1 MRHVDAR
8 VAGCVDT
15 ARQGH
20 PRSPHNPAAKC
31 PSPTFPP
38 SPAALTRCP
47 HQVPSLAPLLDQVPL
62 TGALTRCSHASQV
75 AHALSVQLAPK
86 KGQEGMPGRGDD
98 DPPTTRPGDDPG
110 TGRRR
115 RNDVAAMRQRR
126 CGGDDA
132 ATTTTTTGR
141 RRRRHRAK
149 FYCMRLPQ
157 SRTLYTETFCGKRDL
172 WTGPVSQDVVMSPSG
187 CSLCLPFV

>member
-1 MRHVDAR
+1 MPVWLA
-8 VAGCVDT
+8 VWIPPGKGTPGPLTIPLPSAP
-15 ARQGH
+15 A
-20 PRSPHNPAAKC
+20 PRSLPHQL
-31 PSPTFPP
+31 PSPG
-38 SPAALTRCP
+38 ALTRCP
-47 HQVPSLAPLLDQVPL
+47 HLPRSLTRCPSLAPS
-62 TGALTRCSHASQV
+62 LTREPGGPRSFGAIG
-75 AHALSVQLAPK
+75 PD
-86 KGQEGMPGRGDD
+86 GTPGRGDD

-141 RRRRHRAK
+141 RRRRHHAK

-172 WTGPVSQDVVMSPSG
+172 WTGPVSQDVVMIPSG
-187 CSLCLPFV
+187 CSMCLPFV